1 MNKLEQL
8 IAQLNLVNRIL
19 LTRVSLEQ
27 NVNSMQFVMR
37 VESLN
42 QRVSLAEKIGQ
53 VKNVC
58 SPTSSEI
65 Q

>member
-1 MNKLEQL
+1 MNELEQL

-53 VKNVC
+53 VKNAC
-58 SPTSSEI
+58 SPTSSEN